1 MHSSS
6 LGKAVQLNDKMLP
19 YEPEQIGVGIV
30 HIGLGAFHRAH
41 QAWYTHNALSKSNG
55 DWRITAVSMRSQA
68 LAHSLEAQDGLYFL
82 EECDAEGA
90 TNTLVG
96 SIAHSYSLRDKRR
109 QIVEALAH
117 PDCKIITLTVT
128 EKAYHYDPEAQ
139 GIVLDHPDIQE
150 DLEELSAANTVPGL
164 LVHTMNLRRQTG
176 KPGLTILCCD
186 NLPHNGR
193 VVRAVTLTMAEAV
206 DPELAAWIEINVA
219 FPSSMVDRITP
230 AVTEEFAR
238 NIEVQTGYSDKCAVR
253 TERFSQWVI
262 EDDFPR
268 GRPAWER
275 AGAVMTSN
283 VGPYEEMKLRMLNGS
298 HSLLAYAGFVS
309 EHPTI
314 KSCMENPV
322 LRALLRRHLRST
334 AATLKPLPDFDYD
347 DYAEA
352 LIDRFDNP
360 NIAHSTFQIAMDG
373 SQKMRQRIFT
383 PTKALA
389 QRGMAYDTYAFAT
402 AAWLRY
408 TSGKTESGDIYRL
421 QDPLEKA
428 LISSWTGTTTPQEVL
443 AAIGRIDG
451 LIPQTLA
458 GDPRWKARVTRHLG
472 AIQSDG
478 MIKAAQAL
486 LDG

>member
-1 MHSSS
+1 
-6 LGKAVQLNDKMLP
+6 
-19 YEPEQIGVGIV
+19 
-30 HIGLGAFHRAH
+30 
-41 QAWYTHNALSKSNG
+41 
-55 DWRITAVSMRSQA
+55 
-68 LAHSLEAQDGLYFL
+68 
-82 EECDAEGA
+82 
-90 TNTLVG
+90 
-96 SIAHSYSLRDKRR
+96 
-109 QIVEALAH
+109 
-117 PDCKIITLTVT
+117 
-128 EKAYHYDPEAQ
+128 
-139 GIVLDHPDIQE
+139 
-150 DLEELSAANTVPGL
+150 
-164 LVHTMNLRRQTG
+164 
-176 KPGLTILCCD
+176 
-186 NLPHNGR
+186 
-193 VVRAVTLTMAEAV
+193 
-206 DPELAAWIEINVA
+206 
-219 FPSSMVDRITP
+219 
-230 AVTEEFAR
+230 
-238 NIEVQTGYSDKCAVR
+238 
-253 TERFSQWVI
+253 
-262 EDDFPR
+262 
-268 GRPAWER
+268 
-275 AGAVMTSN
+275 
-283 VGPYEEMKLRMLNGS
+283 MKLRMLNGS